1 MLYISEFLIQKFPS
15 IVWSKLCQWKVKPWS
30 NDWLIAAGAYPCLCS
45 MKPLV
50 VFLLPLDWVLVSP
63 TIHTPS
69 SIYTPGR
76 REALREY
83 IKEQNLTMSPTRVE
97 PRPLALESSALIM
110 KPRCLP
116 SCVNTLILRLPT
128 RLRKLILDFV
138 NTTRNS
144 VVRKFLF
151 P

>member
-1 MLYISEFLIQKFPS
+1 
-15 IVWSKLCQWKVKPWS
+15 
-30 NDWLIAAGAYPCLCS
+30 

-83 IKEQNLTMSPTRVE
+83 IKEQHLTMFSARDGTQTARSGVE
-97 PRPLALESSALIM
+97 RTNHEAHGVSQAVSIP
-110 KPRCLP
+110 
-116 SCVNTLILRLPT
+116 
-128 RLRKLILDFV
+128 
-138 NTTRNS
+138 
-144 VVRKFLF
+144 
-151 P
+151 